1 MSLILYMTS
10 TKSKENILSSIKPSL
25 IQVVFLVLAVG
36 ASFYIGKLSTEVK
49 FYKEGI
55 NSDQLGGIP
64 NQPTNP
70 AADPLANTDVAFP
83 SDSDHIRGNRNAKFA
98 IIEYSDFDCP
108 FCGSFHETAQQFVDE
123 SEGNIMWVYRHF
135 PLEQMHPE
143 AVAKAVASECAALQ
157 GGSEVFWAF
166 SDELFTGLYKVA
178 DLPKI
183 VSDLGLNS
191 SEFESCLENEDTIE
205 KVRNDQLSGDSAG
218 VRGTPGNFLI
228 NLETEAVVP
237 LMGAVPIE
245 NMNRAL
251 DSIK

>member
-1 MSLILYMTS
+1 MTS

-98 IIEYSDFDCP
+98 LIEYSDFDCP

-143 AVAKAVASECAALQ
+143 AVAKAVRAAEKKGEPSASA
-157 GGSEVFWAF
+157 
-166 SDELFTGLYKVA
+166 
-178 DLPKI
+178 
-183 VSDLGLNS
+183 
-191 SEFESCLENEDTIE
+191 
-205 KVRNDQLSGDSAG
+205 
-218 VRGTPGNFLI
+218 
-228 NLETEAVVP
+228 
-237 LMGAVPIE
+237 
-245 NMNRAL
+245 
-251 DSIK
+251 